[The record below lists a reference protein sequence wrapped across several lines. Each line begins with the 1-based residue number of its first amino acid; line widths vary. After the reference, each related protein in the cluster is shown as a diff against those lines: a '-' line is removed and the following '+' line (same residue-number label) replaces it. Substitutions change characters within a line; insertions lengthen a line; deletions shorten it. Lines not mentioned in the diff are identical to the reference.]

1 MYVVMYILAAGPF
14 LEFAQKCSRILFS
27 IGSRNIE
34 ENVGRIYP
42 YTKEDKTLIYL
53 GNVAKIIKLYFP
65 PLASLL

>member
-1 MYVVMYILAAGPF
+1 
-14 LEFAQKCSRILFS
+14 LFS